1 MRTGPTNQILKKL
14 IEELKRMS
22 YKEKANIWH
31 RVAEDLES
39 SSRKRRIVN
48 LSKIDLH
55 SNDNETVIVPG
66 KVLGSGDLMHKVN
79 IAAWQF
85 SQSAIE
91 KIRASKNKFFTINE
105 IMEKNPKGKD
115 LRIIG

>member
-1 MRTGPTNQILKKL
+1 MRTGPTNPILGKL
-14 IEELKRMS
+14 IADLKRMS
-22 YKEKANIWH
+22 YKEKAKIWH
-31 RVAEDLES
+31 SIAEDLEKS
-39 SSRKRRIVN
+39 ARKRKTVN
-48 LSKIDLH
+48 LSKI
-55 SNDNETVIVPG
+55 SRYSEENETVIVPG

-85 SQSAIE
+85 SQSAIG
-91 KIRASKNKFFTINE
+91 KIKASKNDFFTINE